1 MDTIDTR
8 TLLERD
14 RDRGFARSD
23 ERILTRMAAGA
34 ASDDRPIVRNAMLDR
49 DRAAM
54 KRAHAA
60 IGRFAR
66 TPAGRRCA
74 ARG

>member
-8 TLLERD
+8 TPLERD

-23 ERILTRMAAGA
+23 ERILTRLGAGA
-34 ASDDRPIVRNAMLDR
+34 TTDDRPIVRNAMLDR
-49 DRAAM
+49 DRIAM